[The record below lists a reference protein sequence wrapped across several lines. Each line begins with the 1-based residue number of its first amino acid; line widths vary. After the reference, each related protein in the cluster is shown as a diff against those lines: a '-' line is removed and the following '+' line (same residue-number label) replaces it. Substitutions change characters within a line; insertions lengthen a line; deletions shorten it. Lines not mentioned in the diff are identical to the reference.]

1 MIKRIGKFVALCSM
15 LVSLYM
21 ISTVGVVRP
30 IHKPLVSP
38 KPTALMVKKPHS
50 VVKSHRSYSRSK
62 TAQALII
69 CFSDCVKNII
79 FALVVSGKAS
89 EFFAYVTSFSFS
101 RRQSSKRLSKC
112 TDKRWLNRVKKI
124 YPQWLVANASIL
136 SVGHSSTAVSKR
148 KRGDLLADR
157 AKGLSWY
164 AEDIDIHSVGIVQS
178 GSNKTVLSVSA
189 YMRHYALDKE
199 GFIAVGSKD
208 FVAKEMYLS
217 FVKRQKQ
224 WVLVDV
230 GAST

>member
-1 MIKRIGKFVALCSM
+1 M

-38 KPTALMVKKPHS
+38 KPSTLVVKKPRS
-50 VVKSHRSYSRSK
+50 VAVAHKTYSRSK

-69 CFSDCVKNII
+69 CLCDCVKNAI
-79 FALVVSGKAS
+79 FVLVVSGKAS
-89 EFFAYVTSFSFS
+89 EFFAYVTSFTFS
-101 RRQSSKRLSKC
+101 RRQSSKSFSKC
-112 TDKRWLNRVKKI
+112 TDKRWLNRVEKI

-136 SVGHSSTAVSKR
+136 PVGRSSSTAFKR

-164 AEDIDIHSVGIVQS
+164 AEDIDICSVGIIQFS
-178 GSNKTVLSVSA
+178 STKTILSVSA

-199 GFIAVGSKD
+199 GFIAVGSKE
-208 FVAKEMYLS
+208 FVSKEMQLS

-224 WVLVDV
+224 WVLVNV
-230 GAST
+230 NAVS